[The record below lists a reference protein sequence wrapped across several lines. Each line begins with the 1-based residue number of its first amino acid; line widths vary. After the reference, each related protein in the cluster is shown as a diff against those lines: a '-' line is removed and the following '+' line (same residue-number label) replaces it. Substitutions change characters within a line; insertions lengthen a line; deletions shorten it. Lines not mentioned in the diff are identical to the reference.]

1 MSSWQ
6 GRFADRAQG
15 WQSGHIL
22 LLIPVALIVLITV
35 SDIVAPSDIVLGPLL
50 VIAPAITAW
59 FEGPWITGAVGAAAV
74 LAQGFAGWRMGILPS
89 REVFVQMIALA
100 VLSLMVVA
108 LCAVRDRRS
117 RELAQVRSVAEAAQ
131 RVLLWPLPTRIGPL
145 QLASRYLA
153 AEDEASIGG
162 DLYAAA
168 RTDSGA
174 RVMIGDVRGKG
185 LPAIGEAALLLG
197 AFREAAHHHAALPS
211 LAASLERSITRYL
224 SDFEPEEE
232 AGERFVTAL
241 LLEIPDDEPVVRLT
255 SCGHVAPLLL
265 RPDRS
270 VMMPDL
276 TPAPPL
282 GVGLTDPDG
291 SVVDVLPFGHG
302 DTLLLYTDGAVE
314 ALGVGLTA
322 PDGSVVD
329 VLPFGHG
336 DTLLLYTDGA
346 VEARDGRGVFYPLA
360 ERTAQWSD
368 GSPDSLLHHVQHDL
382 LGHTGGRLDDD
393 VALIAIRRV
402 PASPIAHRFGR
413 MIQAQAPAE
422 RRRQGHPPQGLPR

>member
-59 FEGPWITGAVGAAAV
+59 FEGPWITGVIGAAAV
-74 LAQGFAGWRMGILPS
+74 AAQGFAGWRLGILPS
-89 REVFVQMIALA
+89 REVSVQMIALA
-100 VLSLMVVA
+100 VLSLLVVA
-108 LCAVRDRRS
+108 LCAVRDRRA

-131 RVLLWPLPTRIGPL
+131 RVLLWPLPTRLGPL
-145 QLASRYLA
+145 QLASLYLA

-197 AFREAAHHHAALPS
+197 AFREAAHHHASLPT

-265 RPDRS
+265 RLDRS
-270 VMMPDL
+270 VTMPDL
-276 TPAPPL
+276 TSAPPL

-291 SVVDVLPFGHG
+291 SVVDVLPFG
-302 DTLLLYTDGAVE
+302 L
-314 ALGVGLTA
+314 
-322 PDGSVVD
+322 
-329 VLPFGHG
+329 G

-346 VEARDGRGVFYPLA
+346 VEARDGRGVFYPLV
-360 ERTAQWSD
+360 ERTAQWAD
-368 GSPDSLLHHVQHDL
+368 GSPESLLHHVQRDL
-382 LGHTGGRLDDD
+382 LAHTGGGLDDD

-402 PASPIAHRFGR
+402 PASPTAHRFGR
-413 MIQAQAPAE
+413 MVQAQA
-422 RRRQGHPPQGLPR
+422 RN

>member
-1 MSSWQ
+1 M
-6 GRFADRAQG
+6 
-15 WQSGHIL
+15 L
-22 LLIPVALIVLITV
+22 LLIPIALIVIITGF
-35 SDIVAPSDIVLGPLL
+35 DIVAPTDIVLGPLL

-59 FEGPWITGAVGAAAV
+59 FAGPWTTGIIGAAAV
-74 LAQGFAGWRMGILPS
+74 AGQGFAGWRLGLLTS
-89 REVFVQMIALA
+89 RSVIVQMTALA
-100 VLSLMVVA
+100 LLSLLVVA
-108 LCAVRDRRS
+108 LCVVRDHRA

-131 RVLLWPLPTRIGPL
+131 RVLLWPLPSRLGPL
-145 QLASRYLA
+145 QLACLYLS

-224 SDFEPEEE
+224 ADFEPEEE

-241 LLEIPDDEPVVRLT
+241 LLEIPDGDPVVRMS

-265 RPDRS
+265 GPDKE
-270 VMMPDL
+270 VTAPDL
-276 TPAPPL
+276 TPTPPL
-282 GVGLTDPDG
+282 GVGLTEPDG
-291 SVVDVLPFGHG
+291 S
-302 DTLLLYTDGAVE
+302 
-314 ALGVGLTA
+314 
-322 PDGSVVD
+322 SVD

-346 VEARDGRGVFYPLA
+346 VEARDRNGVFYPLA
-360 ERTAQWSD
+360 ERITQWTGS
-368 GSPDSLLHHVQHDL
+368 SPDALLHHVQRDL
-382 LGHTGGRLDDD
+382 LAHTGGRLNDD

-402 PASPIAHRFGR
+402 PTPSGHRFGR
-413 MIQAQAPAE
+413 GSPS
-422 RRRQGHPPQGLPR
+422 GPPTVDTGPSPFS